1 MTFFNWSKDEDEEEE
16 EGLREDDKIKK
27 ERKRE
32 SNDKKSLIKLEIIKR
47 VNFTVQKEK
56 NLTCVY
62 VNVGTLDGESG

>member
-1 MTFFNWSKDEDEEEE
+1 MI
-16 EGLREDDKIKK
+16 RKI
-27 ERKRE
+27 
-32 SNDKKSLIKLEIIKR
+32 LINLEIIKR